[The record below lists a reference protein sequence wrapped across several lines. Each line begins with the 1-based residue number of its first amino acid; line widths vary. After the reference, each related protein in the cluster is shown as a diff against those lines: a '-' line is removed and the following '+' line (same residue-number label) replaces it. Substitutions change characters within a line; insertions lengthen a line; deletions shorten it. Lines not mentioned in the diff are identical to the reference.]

1 MDVSVKKYIL
11 NILNRYNDNE
21 QFSYS
26 TEKAIGDL
34 CPLIIFNKNKKIYT
48 AFSDENKTDKF
59 SRDIKD
65 VLDNDILSYIS
76 YLANNKNINKH
87 KLGLDHIIRIVLS
100 NFYMFSLTSSFN
112 GIILDTNDYYS
123 VQKYIEEIYRVKLRH
138 HMILNILNNEMFNA
152 LFMRINNRRKERISR
167 FGIDFTPSSAVEGL
181 VYELLKLNNV
191 SDEYKNHF
199 YYILRN
205 FMRGKIKLPL
215 SVSSE
220 LNQGIIRLYLQINLT
235 QK

>member
-1 MDVSVKKYIL
+1 MFLLYIF
-11 NILNRYNDNE
+11 E
-21 QFSYS
+21 Q
-26 TEKAIGDL
+26 
-34 CPLIIFNKNKKIYT
+34 
-48 AFSDENKTDKF
+48 
-59 SRDIKD
+59 
-65 VLDNDILSYIS
+65 
-76 YLANNKNINKH
+76 
-87 KLGLDHIIRIVLS
+87 
-100 NFYMFSLTSSFN
+100 
-112 GIILDTNDYYS
+112 
-123 VQKYIEEIYRVKLRH
+123 
-138 HMILNILNNEMFNA
+138 
-152 LFMRINNRRKERISR
+152 NNRRKERISR

-205 FMRGKIKLPL
+205 FMRGKIKIPL